1 MERSGCPSPSEEEL
15 GNIRTEATPI
25 SRLSSR
31 PGSAVDMILQRIGEV
46 SSQLGSLAD
55 RQDNASHR
63 LESIVA
69 GQSENAR
76 LQTEVGNRLETLA
89 AETSRSLHNLQD
101 RLERI
106 ESPAPQFAVGSDS
119 NPDHRLAVT
128 SSRPEDRPYHSG
140 PDLATLPVHRTEGTE
155 TSDKIRRSERLQ
167 AKPRLDY
174 REIANRAKA
183 QSSIFD
189 EDLNRRTSFQ
199 PIAPSTIP
207 RQRVSPA
214 AVETMLATSVERR
227 ASATSPFS
235 QLSRSLSLSVFLST
249 ILLSSEYFHPQSLPF
264 SRSELVYRL
273 HID

>member
-1 MERSGCPSPSEEEL
+1 MDRSGCPSPSEEEL
-15 GNIRTEATPI
+15 GNIRTEARATPI

-31 PGSAVDMILQRIGEV
+31 PGSAVDMILQR
-46 SSQLGSLAD
+46 LGTLVD
-55 RQDNASHR
+55 RQDEASNR
-63 LESIVA
+63 LESLVA

-76 LQTEVGNRLETLA
+76 SMHNLQAEVGQRLGTLADRQDATSNRFESLA

-140 PDLATLPVHRTEGTE
+140 PDLATLPVHRPEGTE

-227 ASATSPFS
+227 ASATE
-235 QLSRSLSLSVFLST
+235 
-249 ILLSSEYFHPQSLPF
+249 LLSGAL
-264 SRSELVYRL
+264 
-273 HID
+273 

>member
-1 MERSGCPSPSEEEL
+1 MDRSGCPSPSEEEL
-15 GNIRTEATPI
+15 LGSKAEARATPI

-46 SSQLGSLAD
+46 NSQLGTLA
-55 RQDNASHR
+55 
-63 LESIVA
+63 A

-76 LQTEVGNRLETLA
+76 SMHNLQAEVGQRLGTLADRQDETSNRFESLA
-89 AETSRSLHNLQD
+89 AETSRSLHNLRD

-106 ESPAPQFAVGSDS
+106 ESPALQFAVGSDS
-119 NPDHRLAVT
+119 NPGHLLAVT

-140 PDLATLPVHRTEGTE
+140 PDLATLPVHKTEGTE

-189 EDLNRRTSFQ
+189 EDLNRRTYFQ
-199 PIAPSTIP
+199 PIAQSTIP

-214 AVETMLATSVERR
+214 ALETMLATSVERR
-227 ASATSPFS
+227 ASATESVYRFDRGLSP
-235 QLSRSLSLSVFLST
+235 SVFKDFLFLT
-249 ILLSSEYFHPQSLPF
+249 
-264 SRSELVYRL
+264 
-273 HID
+273 